1 MKKISSVLL
10 RLFAIGVLVTL
21 FAGALSLVGYL
32 VAFVIGGETA
42 TKLCTF
48 IYKEYFP
55 VVIQICSVSVLF
67 GLIGMY
73 LKKEKALTFSEEK
86 EEQKK

>member
-1 MKKISSVLL
+1 MKKISSICL
-10 RLFAIGVLVTL
+10 RLFAIGVLITL

-32 VAFVIGGETA
+32 VAFFIGGETA
-42 TKLCTF
+42 TELCKF
-48 IYKEYFP
+48 IHKEYFP

-73 LKKEKALTFSEEK
+73 LEKKKALTFSDEK
-86 EEQKK
+86 EK

>member
-1 MKKISSVLL
+1 MKKISNVLL

-21 FAGALSLVGYL
+21 LAGALSLVGYL
-32 VAFVIGGETA
+32 VAFIIGGETA
-42 TKLCTF
+42 TQLCEF

-55 VVIQICSVSVLF
+55 VVIRVCSVSVLF

-73 LKKEKALTFSEEK
+73 LKKQKALTFTEEK
-86 EEQKK
+86 EK